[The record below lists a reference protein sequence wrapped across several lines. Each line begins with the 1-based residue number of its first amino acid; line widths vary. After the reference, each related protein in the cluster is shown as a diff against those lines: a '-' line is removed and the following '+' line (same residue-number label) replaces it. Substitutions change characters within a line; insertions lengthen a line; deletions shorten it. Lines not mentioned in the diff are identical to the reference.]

1 MRITNS
7 MIRNNTSNNM
17 STNKGYVDTLNT
29 QMSTQKKIDRPSDDP
44 VIAIR
49 ALRLRSSLSEINQYY
64 EKNIPDAESW
74 LEVTETAL
82 KNMESILTDV
92 YRQCVNG
99 ATDHLNESDRNT
111 ILTNLQKLREQVYAE
126 GNADYAGRTVFT
138 GYKTNK
144 SLTFGE
150 DTSDTSYNI
159 TQKLEFEDITQKTYY
174 SGLSSVPTT
183 DDLTAGNLPAGNVED
198 HTYSRVRLAY
208 DNIDNITQLQYKD
221 ANGNLQDIEGMEITY
236 LDADGNTQT
245 ATVSYN
251 VHNYTDWQNAQ
262 NLNVGD
268 NEVIFVKET
277 GELILGK
284 NVAAYMNSEKPDMV
298 VSYDK
303 TGFKK
308 GEVRPEHYFDCIDTT
323 NANPANHITYTKE
336 DQEINYTIA
345 FGQTLAVNTQ
355 ASDVF
360 DSSIGRD
367 IDELTDAVQMAIT
380 AHKKVSDI
388 ENLMKEE
395 KYAGEED
402 QALLQQWLD
411 AAEKEASYADD
422 NMKNL
427 YSEGNSSFQSYLSDV
442 VLAKTDVGSKGSRLA
457 LTKSRMSEQQ
467 MTFKKLK
474 STKEDKE
481 LSDIII
487 DYTAAYN
494 AYQASMQAASKAIKQ
509 TLLDYI

>member
-126 GNADYAGRTVFT
+126 GNA
-138 GYKTNK
+138 
-144 SLTFGE
+144 
-150 DTSDTSYNI
+150 
-159 TQKLEFEDITQKTYY
+159 EDITQKTYY

-411 AAEKEASYADD
+411 AAEKEVSYADD

-427 YSEGNSSFQSYLSDV
+427 YSEGISSFQSYLSDV

-474 STKEDKE
+474 STNEDKE